1 MSTQISDVRFAEC
14 LLQMVRADV
23 ERAVAEPR
31 STVRRAVALWM
42 SHELSRQAGQL
53 RIPRD
58 QAHDMMKEGE
68 QLRRKVLDAAGM
80 QRFSEEGVMQTDGR
94 SPRERVAIRA

>member
-31 STVRRAVALWM
+31 SPVRRAVALWM
-42 SHELSRQAGQL
+42 THELTGNARTL
-53 RIPRD
+53 RIPREH
-58 QAHDMMKEGE
+58 AHELMKEAE
-68 QLRRKVLDAAGM
+68 QLRRRVLGAAGM
-80 QRFSEEGVMQTDGR
+80 QRFSEDAAEDR
-94 SPRERVAIRA
+94 KAPRTRIAARA